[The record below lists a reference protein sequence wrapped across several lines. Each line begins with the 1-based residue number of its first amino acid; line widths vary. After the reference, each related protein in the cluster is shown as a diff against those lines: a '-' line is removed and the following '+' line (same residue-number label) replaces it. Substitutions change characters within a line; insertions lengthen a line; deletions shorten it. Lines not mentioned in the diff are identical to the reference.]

1 MLIEEQEAMRAL
13 DAEPV
18 EYAPWPPDSVYAQ
31 ILSEEAAAQ
40 MTRNGLAWALTKS
53 GEVEGQNTTLVK
65 QAYIKLAL
73 GGQGLRRAQEVADRK
88 ELNIIFAEAF
98 AAATER
104 DRAAAAAIDPILEL
118 HQAARDLEA
127 QMQEMRARR
136 DALIVEA
143 VATGTPQT
151 KIATAL
157 GLTRA
162 AISRIMAKR

>member
-53 GEVEGQNTTLVK
+53 GEVEGQSVTLVK

-73 GGQGLRRAQEVADRK
+73 GAKGLTRAQGVADRK
-88 ELNIIFAEAF
+88 ELNVIFAEAF
-98 AAATER
+98 AVAAER
-104 DRAAAAAIDPILEL
+104 DRAAAAAIDPILDLHQVALVLEAEL
-118 HQAARDLEA
+118 HEV
-127 QMQEMRARR
+127 RARR
-136 DALIVEA
+136 DVLIVEA
-143 VATGTPQT
+143 VSAGTPQT
-151 KIATAL
+151 KIAGAL

-162 AISRIMAKR
+162 GVNRIVSKG